1 MQLAYDRFFADF
13 GYNDT
18 HQVPINGEFL
28 PSNPKLKT
36 RSSKDSPQQQERRGG
51 QGGLAL
57 GTTTNRQ
64 GGLY

>member
-1 MQLAYDRFFADF
+1 MVDR
-13 GYNDT
+13 
-18 HQVPINGEFL
+18 
-28 PSNPKLKT
+28 NPKLKT
-36 RSSKDSPQQQERRGG
+36 QSSKDSPQQQERRGG